1 LDLAGDLRD
10 IMQLYNYI
18 KNGQF
23 STREDTHQI
32 VLVGGSVSTT
42 YVYLLLREIENS
54 PAVDRAAIK
63 GAIMYGG
70 LTDMYR
76 YRLDWEQGALYI
88 DPGIQPLEGLLIAF
102 GRPDTRPELYTRLST
117 VYHVQPAS
125 LPPLLL
131 VHAAHDTI
139 VPEVQTQELANT
151 LKSIGVQPQLLIY
164 PNIEHYLDTSK
175 SDPAQLD
182 MLQQS
187 IAFVAQVT
195 KS

>member
-1 LDLAGDLRD
+1 
-10 IMQLYNYI
+10 
-18 KNGQF
+18 
-23 STREDTHQI
+23 
-32 VLVGGSVSTT
+32 
-42 YVYLLLREIENS
+42 
-54 PAVDRAAIK
+54 
-63 GAIMYGG
+63 
-70 LTDMYR
+70 MYR

-88 DPGIQPLEGLLIAF
+88 DPGIQPLEDLLIAF

-117 VYHVQPAS
+117 VYHVQSAS

-131 VHAAHDTI
+131 VHAQHDTI

-151 LKSIGVQPQLLIY
+151 LKNIGVQPRLLIY

-175 SDPAQLD
+175 SDPVQLD